1 MTIDPELMRQREERA
16 KDEGGLAAV
25 VRVLLTIFAFI
36 LLIPPWGFIVWFYSV
51 KIVNEYERGVI
62 FRLGR
67 LVGARGPGLFVILP
81 IIDRMVKMDLRTVT
95 MDVPSQECITR
106 DNVTV
111 KVNAVIYFR
120 VTNPEDAVTRV
131 LDHFRATSQI
141 SQTTLRS
148 VLGQSLLDDLLSE
161 REQINNKLQQ
171 IIDEQTEPWGVKVST
186 VEVKDVELP
195 QGMQRAMARQAEAER
210 ERRAKIINADGEL
223 QASERLAEA
232 GRVMSE
238 TPATLQLRFLQ
249 TLSEVATEKNS
260 TIVFPV
266 PIDLLS
272 LISENLMNNGGDGGG
287 GGLRRPRI
295 HVGGGDGDAAV
306 HPPAP
311 YEGEEPATPEPGEE
325 PLATPASGP
334 LPPAREGTVS

>member
-1 MTIDPELMRQREERA
+1 MAAQLPPELQREERA
-16 KDEGGLAAV
+16 KDEGGLASI
-25 VRVLLTIFAFI
+25 VRVLLMVFSYF
-36 LLIPPWGFIVWFYSV
+36 LLLPPWGFIVLFFAV
-51 KIVNEYERGVI
+51 KIVAEYERAVI

-67 LVGARGPGLFVILP
+67 LTGARGPGLFLILP
-81 IIDRMVKMDLRTVT
+81 TIDRMVKMDLRTVT

-120 VTNPEDAVTRV
+120 VVEPTDAVTKV

-141 SQTTLRS
+141 AQTSLRS

-161 REQINNKLQQ
+161 RDQINARLQT

-195 QGMQRAMARQAEAER
+195 QSMQRAMARQAEAER

-232 GRVMSE
+232 GRVMNDSPG
-238 TPATLQLRFLQ
+238 TMQLRFLQ

-266 PIDLLS
+266 PIDLLNIITERLQGDGS
-272 LISENLMNNGGDGGG
+272 GSNGPRPRVHVGGG
-287 GGLRRPRI
+287 GG
-295 HVGGGDGDAAV
+295 GGGEAV
-306 HPPAP
+306 PGTGVAIPPLP
-311 YEGEEPATPEPGEE
+311 EVPPVPEIPPVSPIPPEPE
-325 PLATPASGP
+325 T
-334 LPPAREGTVS
+334 REGTVS

>member
-1 MTIDPELMRQREERA
+1 MERF
-16 KDEGGLAAV
+16 
-25 VRVLLTIFAFI
+25 VRIMLTGFAFF
-36 LLIPPWGFIVWFYSV
+36 LLIPPWGFLVAFYSV
-51 KIVNEYERGVI
+51 KIVSEYERGVI
-62 FRLGR
+62 FRMGR

-81 IIDRMVKMDLRTVT
+81 IVDRMVKMDLRTVT

-106 DNVTV
+106 DHVTV

-120 VTNPEDAVTRV
+120 VVDPEFAVTKV

-141 SQTTLRS
+141 AQTTLRS
-148 VLGQSLLDDLLSE
+148 VLGQSMLDELLSE
-161 REQINNKLQQ
+161 REQINANLQK

-223 QASERLAEA
+223 QASERLSEA
-232 GRVMSE
+232 GRIMSLQ
-238 TPATLQLRFLQ
+238 PGTLQLRFLQ

-266 PIDLLS
+266 PVDLLD
-272 LISENLMNNGGDGGG
+272 LFTRPMREAAGGG
-287 GGLRRPRI
+287 GPRPRV
-295 HVGGGDGDAAV
+295 HVGPADPAALPDV
-306 HPPAP
+306 AMPPVPDVPPVVKVPPAP
-311 YEGEEPATPEPGEE
+311 PLHEGV
-325 PLATPASGP
+325 
-334 LPPAREGTVS
+334 VS

>member
-1 MTIDPELMRQREERA
+1 MATQTPPPRPERVA
-16 KDEGGLAAV
+16 DEGGLAAV
-25 VRVLLTIFAFI
+25 VRTLLTIFAFI
-36 LLIPPWGFIVWFYSV
+36 LLIPPWGLIVWFYSV
-51 KIVNEYERGVI
+51 KIVSEYERGVI

-81 IIDRMVKMDLRTVT
+81 IVDRMVKMDLRTVT

-120 VTNPEDAVTRV
+120 VVNPEDAVTKV
-131 LDHFRATSQI
+131 IDHFRATSQI
-141 SQTTLRS
+141 AQTTLRS

-161 REQINNKLQQ
+161 REQINARLQT

-195 QGMQRAMARQAEAER
+195 QTMQRAMARQAEAER
-210 ERRAKIINADGEL
+210 ERRAKVINADGEL

-232 GRVMSE
+232 GRIMSE
-238 TPATLQLRFLQ
+238 NPATLQLRFLQ

-266 PIDLLS
+266 PVDL
-272 LISENLMNNGGDGGG
+272 INLLTTN
-287 GGLRRPRI
+287 LRARADAN
-295 HVGGGDGDAAV
+295 GGGDGARPRV
-306 HPPAP
+306 RVGPAP
-311 YEGEEPATPEPGEE
+311 ESSTPAATE

-334 LPPAREGTVS
+334 LPPVEPDSREGTVS

>member
-1 MTIDPELMRQREERA
+1 MAIPPVREVRA
-16 KDEGGLAAV
+16 EDEGGFAAV
-25 VRVLLTIFAFI
+25 VRVLLTVFAFI
-36 LLIPPWGFIVWFYSV
+36 LLLPPWGFIVWFYSV
-51 KIVNEYERGVI
+51 KIVAEYERGVI

-67 LVGARGPGLFVILP
+67 LVGGRGPGLFVILP
-81 IIDRMVKMDLRTVT
+81 IVDRMVKVDLRIVT

-120 VTNPEDAVTRV
+120 VVNPEDSVTKV

-141 SQTTLRS
+141 AQTTLRS
-148 VLGQSLLDDLLSE
+148 VLGQSELDALLAE
-161 REQINNKLQQ
+161 REHINAQLQT

-223 QASERLAEA
+223 QASERLAQA
-232 GRVMSE
+232 GRIMSE

-249 TLSEVATEKNS
+249 TLTEVATEKNS
-260 TIVFPV
+260 TIIFPV
-266 PIDLLS
+266 PIDL
-272 LISENLMNNGGDGGG
+272 ISIFTEGQNGD
-287 GGLRRPRI
+287 RPRVR
-295 HVGGGDGDAAV
+295 VGGPPQAPSDTA
-306 HPPAP
+306 PPAN
-311 YEGEEPATPEPGEE
+311 
-325 PLATPASGP
+325 GP
-334 LPPAREGTVS
+334 SSREGTVS

>member
-1 MTIDPELMRQREERA
+1 MASEIPPDIQRPPIERA
-16 KDEGGLAAV
+16 KDEGGLAAF
-25 VRVLLTIFAFI
+25 VRILLTGFAY
-36 LLIPPWGFIVWFYSV
+36 LLMIPPWGIIVWFFTV
-51 KIVNEYERGVI
+51 KIVAEYERGVI

-81 IIDRMVKMDLRTVT
+81 IIDRMVVMDLRTVT

-120 VTNPEDAVTRV
+120 VTGPEDAVTKV
-131 LDHFRATSQI
+131 IDHFRATSQI
-141 SQTTLRS
+141 AQTTLRS
-148 VLGQSLLDDLLSE
+148 VLGQSMLDDLLSE
-161 REQINNKLQQ
+161 REAINNKLQT

-210 ERRAKIINADGEL
+210 ERRAKVINADGEL

-232 GRVMSE
+232 GRIMSE

-272 LISENLMNNGGDGGG
+272 LIADTMNQNLNNGNGGEGGG
-287 GGLRRPRI
+287 GSNLGRRVR
-295 HVGGGDGDAAV
+295 VGAAPPSGDIADDLT
-306 HPPAP
+306 PP
-311 YEGEEPATPEPGEE
+311 EGKPPLEPG
-325 PLATPASGP
+325 S
-334 LPPAREGTVS
+334 REGVVS

>member
-1 MTIDPELMRQREERA
+1 
-16 KDEGGLAAV
+16 
-25 VRVLLTIFAFI
+25 
-36 LLIPPWGFIVWFYSV
+36 
-51 KIVNEYERGVI
+51 
-62 FRLGR
+62 
-67 LVGARGPGLFVILP
+67 
-81 IIDRMVKMDLRTVT
+81 VT
-95 MDVPSQECITR
+95 MDVPSQERITR

-120 VTNPEDAVTRV
+120 VTKPTDAVTKV
-131 LDHFRATSQI
+131 LDHFRATAQI
-141 SQTTLRS
+141 AQTTLRS

-161 REQINNKLQQ
+161 RDQINARLQI

-232 GRVMSE
+232 GRIMNDSPG
-238 TPATLQLRFLQ
+238 TMQLRFLQ

-266 PIDLLS
+266 PVDL
-272 LISENLMNNGGDGGG
+272 INLLTHNLQQAAAGDGGP
-287 GGLRRPRI
+287 RPRVR
-295 HVGGGDGDAAV
+295 VGAGGV
-306 HPPAP
+306 PV
-311 YEGEEPATPEPGEE
+311 PGTDVAI
-325 PLATPASGP
+325 PP
-334 LPPAREGTVS
+334 LPEVPPVPPIEPESHHGTVS